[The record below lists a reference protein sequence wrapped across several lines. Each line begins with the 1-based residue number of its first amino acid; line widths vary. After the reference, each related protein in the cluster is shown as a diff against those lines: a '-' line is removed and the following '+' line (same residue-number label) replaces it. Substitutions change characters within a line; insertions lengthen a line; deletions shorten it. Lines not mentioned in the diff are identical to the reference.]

1 MDSFQKSI
9 FQTLV
14 YADIFSYPLT
24 FDQLKKFLITSKK
37 IDFGIDDIS
46 KAKGVLKRE
55 KYFFLKGRSGIVKGR
70 VKRERYA
77 REKTKIAQ
85 KTARILKLI
94 PFIKMV
100 GITGNLAMK
109 NTDQRDDIDFLIIT
123 SKDRLWLSRFL
134 VVFLLEFLGKRRHP
148 RDKEVKNKICLNM
161 FLDEDHLKIPQKE
174 QNLFSAH
181 EVLQFKPLWQRGNI
195 YDDFLNQNQWVKKFL
210 ANWKS

>member
-9 FQTLV
+9 LQTLV

-24 FDQLKKFLITSKK
+24 FDQLKKFLITPKK
-37 IDFGIDDIS
+37 IDFDITDIGDI
-46 KAKGVLKRE
+46 KGVSKRGN
-55 KYFFLKGRSGIVKGR
+55 YFFLKGRSGIIKER

-77 REKTKIAQ
+77 REKIKIAQ
-85 KTARILKLI
+85 KTARLLKLI

-109 NTDQRDDIDFLIIT
+109 NTDQGDDIDFLIVT
-123 SKDRLWLSRFL
+123 SKNRLWLSRFL
-134 VVFLLEFLGKRRHP
+134 VVFLLELLGRRRHP
-148 RDKEVKNKICLNM
+148 RDKEVKDKICLNM
-161 FLDEDHLKIPQKE
+161 FLDEGHLMISKKE

-181 EVLQFKPLWQRGNI
+181 EVLQFKSLWQRGNI